1 MYPQVRCAN
10 CNSSLGEYY
19 NLFILMKNHLYDLEL
34 KKNNINIDNGNE
46 NTLHTYNNIQ
56 YNNINIE
63 TKQIFDILNITN
75 YCCKKKMLTN
85 IEFNSLL
92 Y

>member
-1 MYPQVRCAN
+1 MYPQIRCAN
-10 CNSSLGEYY
+10 CNNSLGEFYDLY
-19 NLFILMKNHLYDLEL
+19 ILMKNHLYNIELE
-34 KKNNINIDNGNE
+34 KKNLNKNKNDI
-46 NTLHTYNNIQ
+46 LHIYNNIQ

-85 IEFNSLL
+85 VEFNSLL
-92 Y
+92 YC